1 MTAGVPRN
9 LFLLDDWAGFG
20 LQKTGRML
28 WIHCWLQGHQ
38 ASYLDCHS
46 RAYALWH
53 QQRTENNLLKK
64 LSTGCRLVRGVKTGK
79 CRDSRYAAYCFYFSL
94 YLMR

>member
-9 LFLLDDWAGFG
+9 LSLLDDWAGFG

-64 LSTGCRLVRGVKTGK
+64 TIDRLQIGQGREDWQVP
-79 CRDSRYAAYCFYFSL
+79 
-94 YLMR
+94 